1 MFDWPLWASMAILAT
16 AGFAHGIFG
25 LGFAMIATPLLALF
39 LDYRVAVLMV
49 AVPSLLMA
57 ASWLAVHRRHVRV
70 CRIPSSLL
78 PAIAVGAALGAALQ
92 AGLPE
97 RVSLLLLAALLA
109 ISVATS
115 WALARW
121 QPPAAVSSEK
131 AGAVFGGLAGM
142 TESALNVG
150 APFAL
155 LYGAFARLDRRE
167 QLVVLN
173 LCFALAKSIQVG
185 LISVTNA
192 PRFPDLGALALVFGT
207 AASGAAYCLGNGLA
221 SRFSETRFRELLR
234 YFLLAMIG
242 ALLVRAAVL

>member
-1 MFDWPLWASMAILAT
+1 MFVFEWPLWASVAILAT

-57 ASWLAVHRRHVRV
+57 SSWLAVHRRQLRL

-78 PAIAVGAALGAALQ
+78 PAIAVGATLGAALQ

-97 RVSLLLLAALLA
+97 RVSLLLLASLLA
-109 ISVATS
+109 TSVLTT

-121 QPPAAVSSEK
+121 QPPETASREK

-155 LYGAFARLDRRE
+155 LYGAFARLNRIE

-173 LCFALAKSIQVG
+173 LCFALAKAIQVG
-185 LISVTNA
+185 LISVTSVPHVGGMA
-192 PRFPDLGALALVFGT
+192 MVLGT
-207 AASGAAYCLGNGLA
+207 AASGAAYYLGNGLA
-221 SRFSETRFRELLR
+221 NRFSEARFRALLR
-234 YFLLAMIG
+234 CFLFVMIG
-242 ALLVRAAVL
+242 ALIARAAWL